1 MTPTTSEVTDNMTDV
16 LRARCT
22 PELKQRLQRV
32 AQRNPM
38 TRDLADHIRYAVER
52 YIESEERKVLPG
64 MGATAA
70 TAAALTAD

>member
-38 TRDLADHIRYAVER
+38 TRDLADHIRLAVEE
-52 YIESEERKVLPG
+52 YIGRNESIAGRTQEFV
-64 MGATAA
+64 
-70 TAAALTAD
+70 D